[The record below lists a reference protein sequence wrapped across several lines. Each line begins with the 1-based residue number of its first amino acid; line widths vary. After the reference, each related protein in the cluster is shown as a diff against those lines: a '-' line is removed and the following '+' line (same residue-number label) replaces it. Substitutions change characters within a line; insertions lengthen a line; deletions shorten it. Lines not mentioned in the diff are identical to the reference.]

1 MQNGKYCES
10 GLAYPYNKNGA
21 RCTSMKEMKWNG
33 NVLDQP
39 YACNPKEL
47 DIQCE
52 LYFDIYDGEMI
63 MLRQLVRREI
73 MLEISASVL
82 WMGKL
87 MTVNALS
94 MKTKMTV
101 LYLVKRITHC
111 QCQKAIAQVSL
122 DMNQPIKLTKHTPL

>member
-52 LYFDIYDGEMI
+52 LYFDIYDGDNDYVE
-63 MLRQLVRREI
+63 
-73 MLEISASVL
+73 AA
-82 WMGKL
+82 GKKRNY
-87 MTVNALS
+87 VGNQCKCAL
-94 MKTKMTV
+94 
-101 LYLVKRITHC
+101 
-111 QCQKAIAQVSL
+111 
-122 DMNQPIKLTKHTPL
+122 DG